1 MSRYSSCLFLT
12 NHELDQSKGISK
24 KILSQVEAIEKLGL
38 QTYLLS
44 YKEDNNCQIALIN
57 NGFFYNLGN
66 KRERLLYK
74 NGLFFN
80 RLVHFIKER
89 QIDCVYIRYTQFA
102 DIYFLRFLHDV
113 HLSCIKIY
121 MEIPTY
127 PYDGEFPN
135 NGIKNVVFKWKD
147 KILRQFFRFYVDR
160 IVTFSTDKQIFGI
173 PCLNIS
179 NAVDEKSIKL
189 VSKTKRAENTIRMI
203 GVANLNFWHGYDRM
217 ILGLKEYYSKPRKTK
232 VVFTIVGRGNDTY
245 YNKLVAM
252 IHENQLEEYILMV
265 GSKSG
270 KELEEYFNA
279 SDVAIGSLGSHRKK
293 IKETKTLKNV
303 EYAMR
308 GLPFVYAEN
317 NNDFDDKEYVLK
329 VSSDET
335 PIKIEEIVDF
345 VDNNVFTPSLIRQ
358 SVLHLTWTNQMKIVF
373 QSN

>member
-1 MSRYSSCLFLT
+1 MT

-24 KILSQVEAIEKLGL
+24 KIISQVEAIEKQGI

-57 NGFFYNLGN
+57 NEYFYNLGN
-66 KRERLLYK
+66 IRERLLYK
-74 NGLFFN
+74 NGIFFK
-80 RLVHFIKER
+80 RLVLFIKEK
-89 QIDCVYIRYTQFA
+89 QIDCLYIRYTQFV
-102 DIYFLRFLHDV
+102 DIYFLLFLREV
-113 HLSCIKIY
+113 HHLNIKIF

-135 NGIKNVVFKWKD
+135 NGIKNVIYKWKD
-147 KILRQFFRFYVDR
+147 KFFRQFFRYYVDR
-160 IVTFSTDKQIFGI
+160 IVTFSTDKRIFGI
-173 PCLNIS
+173 QCVNIS
-179 NAVDEKSIKL
+179 NAVDEKSIKP
-189 VSKTKRAENTIRMI
+189 VSKMKKDENTVRMI

-217 ILGLKEYYSKPRKTK
+217 ILGLRNYYCKPSPTQ
-232 VVFTIVGRGNDTY
+232 VNFTIVGKGNETF
-245 YNKLVAM
+245 YNKLAEL
-252 IHENQLEEYILMV
+252 IQDNHLENYVKMV

-270 KELEEYFNA
+270 KELEEFFNS
-279 SDVAIGSLGSHRKK
+279 SDIAIGSLGSHRKK

-308 GLPFVYAEN
+308 GLPLVYAEN

-329 VSSDET
+329 VSADET
-335 PIKIEEIVDF
+335 PINIDKIVEF
-345 VDNNVFTPSLIRQ
+345 VKGNNFDPISIRQ